1 MAELTSSAPAG
12 RSGAAPEPSTRS
24 RLRAGLGGKRGA
36 MLISALAVG
45 ITIAAW
51 QFGSWNYNPQLL
63 PGPAKVARGTGEL
76 SDSGLLW
83 DSIAVS
89 LERVFKGWLLGSGI
103 AIPLGLLAG
112 VSRFARAV
120 LDPFIHFFRFVPAL
134 ALTSLF
140 ILWFGIGETSKVNL
154 VAYAALFVVLI
165 TTATGASSVHPDKVN
180 SAQTLGANR
189 RDVFF
194 RVALPA
200 TFPSI
205 FVGMR
210 LALANAFLVIVAAEA
225 IAAQEGIGF
234 LIWNS
239 RTFFRTDYM
248 FVGIFCFGV
257 LGFVCDRL
265 WKLLGNTL
273 LSRYLTGVGSY

>member
-1 MAELTSSAPAG
+1 MAELTDSAAGPAP
-12 RSGAAPEPSTRS
+12 GAPPEPASGGGW
-24 RLRAGLGGKRGA
+24 RAGLSGRRGQL
-36 MLISALAVG
+36 LISALAMGV
-45 ITIAAW
+45 TIVAW

-63 PGPAKVARGTGEL
+63 PGPAKVAQGTGEL
-76 SDSGLLW
+76 SSSGLLW
-83 DSIAVS
+83 DSIAIS

-112 VSRFARAV
+112 VSRFARAA

-239 RTFFRTDYM
+239 RTFFRTDFM

-257 LGFVCDRL
+257 LGFTCDRL
-265 WKLLGNTL
+265 WKLLGNTVL
-273 LSRYLTGVGSY
+273 RRYLTGVGSY

>member
-1 MAELTSSAPAG
+1 MAELTDSTAPAAP
-12 RSGAAPEPSTRS
+12 GATPEPASGGW
-24 RLRAGLGGKRGA
+24 RAGLSGRRGA
-36 MLISALAVG
+36 ILISTLVVG
-45 ITIAAW
+45 ITIGIW
-51 QFGSWNYNPQLL
+51 QVGSWNYNPQLL
-63 PGPAKVARGTGEL
+63 PGPAKVATGTAEL

-83 DSIAVS
+83 DSIAIS

-112 VSRFARAV
+112 VSRFARAA

-154 VAYAALFVVLI
+154 VGYAALFVVLI

-189 RDVFF
+189 RDVFLK
-194 RVALPA
+194 VALPA

-239 RTFFRTDYM
+239 RTFFRTDFM

-257 LGFVCDRL
+257 LGFTCDRL
-265 WKLLGNTL
+265 WKLLGNTVL
-273 LSRYLTGVGSY
+273 RRYLTGVGSY